1 MIGEIGRSGYMT
13 ALQMYQFLNL
23 AGIPIR
29 RNILQRR
36 IHKLVRLCLIRCYRL
51 HAPNLSEALPVYALD
66 LRGFQEAGRL
76 GVRFHMGNRYISGT
90 REYENGPESAE
101 KIKRVPAGSMI
112 VLGLLMNGCRMERFG
127 VMETMR
133 AREEDAVH
141 RGAILRTSACVQ
153 VDADSLLLFEVTG
166 RGQDS
171 LEKPAE
177 KTARC
182 HLLADAMEREG
193 QTVPQ
198 LVICGEDASHNRQ
211 IHRFLLARGLEGGK
225 NTILYTED
233 LFYIFAGLTDLYT
246 LDENDA
252 LQWYRLPG
260 RNDSIS
266 CSA

>member
-1 MIGEIGRSGYMT
+1 
-13 ALQMYQFLNL
+13 
-23 AGIPIR
+23 
-29 RNILQRR
+29 
-36 IHKLVRLCLIRCYRL
+36 
-51 HAPNLSEALPVYALD
+51 
-66 LRGFQEAGRL
+66 
-76 GVRFHMGNRYISGT
+76 
-90 REYENGPESAE
+90 
-101 KIKRVPAGSMI
+101 
-112 VLGLLMNGCRMERFG
+112 MN
-127 VMETMR
+127 
-133 AREEDAVH
+133 
-141 RGAILRTSACVQ
+141 
-153 VDADSLLLFEVTG
+153 ADSLLLFEVTG

-177 KTARC
+177 KTARY
-182 HLLADAMEREG
+182 HLLTDAMEREG